1 MAKIA
6 FIFPGQGSQHIGMGK
21 EFYETYPSVREIFK
35 QARSALGI
43 DVGKLCFEGPEEML
57 KETRNTQPLVF
68 TASIACLEVLKSQN
82 ITPHIVAGHSLGEYT
97 ALVACGCLGFLDALR
112 LVGKRGQFMQEA
124 SRKYPGTMAAI
135 VGLDEERV
143 KGVIEEARVT
153 GLVVAANFNC
163 PGQVV
168 ISGESLAVEEA
179 GKIAARAGAKK
190 VVTLKVAGAFHSP
203 LMKEAREKLKGEI
216 EKIKIHAPV
225 IPLIANVSADYLEQ
239 PQAIK
244 EALVKQ
250 ITSPVLWEASIRK
263 MLDRAVTTFIEV
275 GPGKTL
281 RGLLRRITP
290 ESLSLNVEDEQ
301 SLKNTLGKLAKQ

>member
-6 FIFPGQGSQHIGMGK
+6 FIFPGQGSQYVKMGK

-35 QARSALGI
+35 QASSALGI
-43 DVGKLCFEGPEEML
+43 DAGKLCFEGPEEIL
-57 KETRNTQPLVF
+57 KETQNAQPLVF
-68 TASIACLEVLKSQN
+68 TVSIACLEVLRRQN
-82 ITPHIVAGHSLGEYT
+82 ITPDLVAGHSLGEYT
-97 ALVACGCLGFLDALR
+97 ALVACGCLDFLDALK

-135 VGLDEERV
+135 MGLDEERAN
-143 KGVIEEARVT
+143 GIIEEAKSF

-168 ISGESLAVEEA
+168 ISGENLAVERA
-179 GKIAARAGAKK
+179 GEIAKRAGAKK
-190 VVTLKVAGAFHSP
+190 VVALKVAGAFHSP

-216 EKIKIHAPV
+216 EKIKIHSPA
-225 IPLIANVSADYLEQ
+225 IPIAANATADYPGE

-244 EALVKQ
+244 EALIKQ
-250 ITSPVLWEASIRK
+250 ITSPVLWEASLRK
-263 MLDRAVTTFIEV
+263 MLCSGATTFIEV
-275 GPGKTL
+275 GPGKAL
-281 RGLLRRITP
+281 RGILRRISP

-301 SLKNTLGKLAKQ
+301 SLKNTLQKL